1 MQAAPRSVQLDRILL
16 ITKYINGSGTACVQI
31 QELSRQLPHM
41 RTRPPATKRA
51 ILSGRR
57 KRKSKRM
64 VLEETKTLW
73 PPISVFR
80 WTAALEQLKFKDSSV
95 PLISDEHDVGHSLLI

>member
-1 MQAAPRSVQLDRILL
+1 
-16 ITKYINGSGTACVQI
+16 
-31 QELSRQLPHM
+31 
-41 RTRPPATKRA
+41 
-51 ILSGRR
+51 
-57 KRKSKRM
+57 M